1 MSNDFELPGIWES
14 ADFTGGQDEVRP
26 GPHPFQGREAGGFCE
41 AEGCGKDPNNR
52 IHRPSPW
59 SEAGIRMDE
68 SDKEQPI
75 TDHAYDAGPTKGD
88 HCLYNCGHPEAAHQR
103 SEYPPRATQ
112 SRAVV
117 RAADA
122 AQYARPAIPEEQR
135 GQIRVR
141 LLNATPDPLGSVAA
155 LCEQYKGHVVRSL
168 AEVTNEQ
175 RRACLDDMASTVLN
189 GPLEAVQFHF
199 QIEGVTRSITHQ
211 MVRSRAS
218 FFAQE
223 SLRFAVPE
231 GNWADEIPLP
241 PSISNVQ
248 IPDRRDLDPGKEW
261 IPAGDGELALDAW
274 KDAMINAQNAYERLI
289 ELGIPA
295 EEARGVLPHDM
306 PTRIHW
312 VLDLRTLLTE
322 AGKRT
327 CTQAQFPWRLI
338 FAGMAKALREY
349 VPPYAGGGPDGG
361 GYCDGNHDSER
372 WQYAEIADRL
382 RPVCYQTGSCG
393 FMAKF
398 DRSCKIRERVDANAR
413 IGRSPAEWGTEKDL
427 GPANPIGPWA
437 RQSDGHSIIPAIHD
451 YEWAADPS
459 AARS

>member
-1 MSNDFELPGIWES
+1 M
-14 ADFTGGQDEVRP
+14 
-26 GPHPFQGREAGGFCE
+26 H
-41 AEGCGKDPNNR
+41 KD
-52 IHRPSPW
+52 
-59 SEAGIRMDE
+59 
-68 SDKEQPI
+68 
-75 TDHAYDAGPTKGD
+75 
-88 HCLYNCGHPEAAHQR
+88 
-103 SEYPPRATQ
+103 RAL
-112 SRAVV
+112 VHV
-117 RAADA
+117 ADA
-122 AQYARPAIPEEQR
+122 AQYARESIPEEQR

-168 AEVTNEQ
+168 SEVTDDQ
-175 RRACLDDMASTVLN
+175 RRACLDDMASTVLD

-241 PSISNVQ
+241 ASLSGAKEQQEEYRQHMLRVSSGSAAPPTAKI
-248 IPDRRDLDPGKEW
+248 RMLDEW
-261 IPAGDGELALDAW
+261 Q
-274 KDAMINAQNAYERLI
+274 DAMINAQNAYERLI
-289 ELGIPA
+289 EMGMPA

-312 VLDLRTLLTE
+312 VMDLRTLLAE

-338 FAGMAKALREY
+338 FAGMASALREY
-349 VPPYAGGGPDGG
+349 RVLADSYGNLFQTPSASDG
-361 GYCDGNHDSER
+361 
-372 WQYAEIADRL
+372 WQFEAIADRL
-382 RPVCYQTGSCG
+382 RPVCFQTGSCG

-398 DRSCKIRERVDANAR
+398 DRSCSIRNRVDAN
-413 IGRSPAEWGTEKDL
+413 EKL
-427 GPANPIGPWA
+427 G
-437 RQSDGHSIIPAIHD
+437 RQSILWGQEYDVMPSETIVVGVSPRSVVVDEQSRPLFIGAIHD

>member
-1 MSNDFELPGIWES
+1 M
-14 ADFTGGQDEVRP
+14 
-26 GPHPFQGREAGGFCE
+26 
-41 AEGCGKDPNNR
+41 AE
-52 IHRPSPW
+52 
-59 SEAGIRMDE
+59 DE
-68 SDKEQPI
+68 SVRAFEE
-75 TDHAYDAGPTKGD
+75 AYPQEDRRLP
-88 HCLYNCGHPEAAHQR
+88 
-103 SEYPPRATQ
+103 
-112 SRAVV
+112 V

-155 LCEQYKGHVVRSL
+155 LCAQYEGRVIRDLS
-168 AEVTNEQ
+168 EVTDEE
-175 RRACLDDMASTVLN
+175 RREALDNMTKTVLA
-189 GPLEAVQFHF
+189 GPLEAAQFHF

-231 GNWADEIPLP
+231 GNWSDEIPLP
-241 PSISNVQ
+241 PSLAGAREERIKWLQ
-248 IPDRRDLDPGKEW
+248 LDFSQAPLAAPSERVR
-261 IPAGDGELALDAW
+261 ALDAW
-274 KDAMINAQNAYERLI
+274 EDAMINAQSAYAQLI

-312 VLDLRTLLTE
+312 VMDLRTLLAE

-338 FAGMAKALREY
+338 FAGIAKELRSWGVSPATQYRPGEDPVK
-349 VPPYAGGGPDGG
+349 VPGT
-361 GYCDGNHDSER
+361 N
-372 WQYAEIADRL
+372 WQFAAIADRL

-398 DRSCKIRERVDANAR
+398 DRSCKIRSRVDRFAANGVPSSEWGPEFGKLDIAA
-413 IGRSPAEWGTEKDL
+413 GRYEPDGQYDLLHPINDAEW
-427 GPANPIGPWA
+427 AV
-437 RQSDGHSIIPAIHD
+437 
-451 YEWAADPS
+451 DPS